1 MNSNVRVVGT
11 PHLERLVHTAKTLGL
26 NRYPDLRQLRL
37 EPRGL
42 HVLEL
47 VLPNHQGHR
56 NRDVVH
62 HRVSVM
68 ARVMQPMDSPLEP
81 ATFFLDIRA
90 EDWDELVDAES
101 MQRALAEIR

>member
-1 MNSNVRVVGT
+1 MSDVRVVGT
-11 PHLERLVHTAKTLGL
+11 AHLEKLIHTAEALGL
-26 NRYPDLRQLRL
+26 NRYPDVRQLRL

-47 VLPNHQGHR
+47 VLANHQGHN

-68 ARVMQPMDSPLEP
+68 ARVIQPTSSPLEP
-81 ATFFLDIRA
+81 ATFFLDVRA
-90 EDWDELVDAES
+90 EDWDKLVDADA